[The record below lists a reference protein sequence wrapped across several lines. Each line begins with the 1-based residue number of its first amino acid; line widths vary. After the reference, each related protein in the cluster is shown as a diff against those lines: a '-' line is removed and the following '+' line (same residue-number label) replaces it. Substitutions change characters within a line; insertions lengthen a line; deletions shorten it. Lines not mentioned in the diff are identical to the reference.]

1 MCVRAHR
8 ESRGPRFCS
17 GLRGSV
23 GVVKRMSQTD
33 EVNEQSVQAATP
45 ASMSEV
51 QAKLRGLERREWWRW
66 AVALVVMGL
75 LTVGVLSL
83 SVSVGKREVF
93 EEYQLKVA
101 ARGLLGIVLLFDVF
115 AVYQQILITRLR
127 RDLAAQIGMM
137 ATIEALKP
145 PSDADGPKDRR
156 ELARCYID
164 QLLKVK
170 KNGSHAYGRATEIS
184 ENGIGAVLP
193 EPLEPG
199 ETVGLEFS
207 LGFKGPKL
215 SVTGVVRHRQGFRHG
230 LEFVGLNPAELE
242 AVRQAC
248 HELAAV

>member
-1 MCVRAHR
+1 
-8 ESRGPRFCS
+8 
-17 GLRGSV
+17 
-23 GVVKRMSQTD
+23 MSQTSGT
-33 EVNEQSVQAATP
+33 NEQSVQPAAP
-45 ASMSEV
+45 ANMNDI
-51 QAKLRGLERREWWRW
+51 QAKLRRLERREWWRW
-66 AVALVVMGL
+66 AVALLVMAL

-83 SVSVGKREVF
+83 TISVGRREAF
-93 EEYQLKVA
+93 EEYQLKLA

-127 RDLAAQIGMM
+127 RDLATQIGMI
-137 ATIEALKP
+137 ATLEALKP
-145 PSDADGPKDRR
+145 PVSVGPKDRR

-193 EPLEPG
+193 ELLEPG

-215 SVTGVVRHRQGFRHG
+215 SVSAIVRHRQGFRHG
-230 LEFVGLNPAELE
+230 LEFVGLAASELE

-248 HELAAV
+248 NELAAV